1 MLAHWTVFPEYVA
14 LGAFGAA
21 ALEWIKKYELSNKLE
36 KEKYK
41 AVTKSFKYWGKF
53 VLFVFASGFVAWAM
67 NENNPNT
74 TVWQIVVSGMSASAL
89 ANKGMEVAFS
99 KETLH
104 AGITHKI
111 EFKDLF

>member
-1 MLAHWTVFPEYVA
+1 
-14 LGAFGAA
+14 
-21 ALEWIKKYELSNKLE
+21 
-36 KEKYK
+36 
-41 AVTKSFKYWGKF
+41 
-53 VLFVFASGFVAWAM
+53 M

-89 ANKGMEVAFS
+89 GNKGMEVAFS

-104 AGITHKI
+104 AGATHRV